1 MRTMMILFL
10 LCAFL
15 IPLKGQNVPPDSLQM
30 AQLLPDSANGWHR
43 LPKDRFYNANRLYEF
58 IDGAAQ
64 EYLSYGFRCLLHRVY
79 RRPNQTDIILDFYDM
94 RNPENSLGLF
104 LQKAQS
110 PDSLPR
116 FGQGSQYTQGY
127 LIFWKGPYFIS
138 LLAYPETKQSKK
150 CLLRIAAF
158 IDKKLKSVPVHP
170 QLLQLLPIKN
180 RIAHSLRYFHSYFWL
195 QRFFRLPVANIFKIN
210 DHVKIAL
217 ARYKDGS
224 TLAII
229 RYPDADLAQKAWQ
242 SVTRT
247 FPKFRRSDFIQH
259 NGSGYLLKRQGNLLL
274 FVRNSRHPRA
284 VKNFSGLFTHLKVF
298 KENTP

>member
-1 MRTMMILFL
+1 MRTTLIIFLF
-10 LCAFL
+10 CALL
-15 IPLKGQNVPPDSLQM
+15 IPLKSQSAPPDSLQM
-30 AQLLPDSANGWHR
+30 ARLLPDSACAWHR
-43 LPKDRFYNANRLYEF
+43 LSKDRFYPANRLYEF

-64 EYLSYGFRCLLHRVY
+64 EYLSYGVRYLLHRIY
-79 RRPNQTDIILDFYDM
+79 RGANQTDIILDLYNM
-94 RNPENSLGLF
+94 GKAENSLGLF
-104 LQKAQS
+104 LHKAQN

-116 FGQGSQYTQGY
+116 FGQGSQYIQGY

-158 IDKKLKSVPVHP
+158 IDKHIKSVSLHP
-170 QLLQLLPIKN
+170 QLLRLLPDKN

-195 QRFFRLPVANIFKIN
+195 QRFFRLPVTNIFKIN
-210 DHVKIAL
+210 DRVKIAL

-242 SVTRT
+242 SVTQT
-247 FPKFRRSDFIQH
+247 FPKFRRSDSIRYK
-259 NGSGYLLKRQGNLLL
+259 GSGYLLKQRGNLLL

-284 VKNFSGLFTHLKVF
+284 VKHFSGLLTHLKTF
-298 KENTP
+298 